1 MEIFFDYLPCRIRCS
16 IFAYQFSLWN
26 GSNPKKTSHY
36 FRRSN
41 VEKRRTISYK
51 NVLEKKK
58 KKKKK
63 VFFLR
68 VFILLLSPLILPKY
82 IYPNWWN
89 EPGGRQDF
97 NVVSTYS
104 RRNYLHSFPLYLR
117 ADLPVKL
124 GRRRRRRDLNP
135 LSTAR
140 DLCRNRDEKKSPS
153 TLVTCNESISKF
165 GSNGKLET
173 TGVTRGEMGDRVEI
187 LDIKVVSQ
195 RWFYRDDKALV
206 HPSIHSPGRE
216 AINLWLKRET
226 RGQNG
231 ARQLVIRL
239 AGDKRVSFTTAPS
252 YFNAISRHWWRFS
265 SRSRGGMEVKSG
277 PTWDRVT
284 IS

>member
-1 MEIFFDYLPCRIRCS
+1 MDARISTPFPR
-16 IFAYQFSLWN
+16 
-26 GSNPKKTSHY
+26 
-36 FRRSN
+36 
-41 VEKRRTISYK
+41 
-51 NVLEKKK
+51 
-58 KKKKK
+58 
-63 VFFLR
+63 
-68 VFILLLSPLILPKY
+68 ILAGI
-82 IYPNWWN
+82 
-89 EPGGRQDF
+89 
-97 NVVSTYS
+97 T
-104 RRNYLHSFPLYLR
+104 HSFPLYLR

-124 GRRRRRRDLNP
+124 GRRRRRRRRRDLNP

-165 GSNGKLET
+165 GSNGKFET
-173 TGVTRGEMGDRVEI
+173 TGVTRADRVEI

-265 SRSRGGMEVKSG
+265 SRSRGGWKWNLVQRG
-277 PTWDRVT
+277 
-284 IS
+284 IA

>member
-1 MEIFFDYLPCRIRCS
+1 MISLELEELSGYYPLLVEKREIEGGSLRSITRGERDGVVKSDCLRARNSGVTIYLWNKPNTFTSDRIESKKMEIFFDYLPCRIRCS

-68 VFILLLSPLILPKY
+68 VFILLLSPLILLKY
-82 IYPNWWN
+82 ISKLMKRAGWT
-89 EPGGRQDF
+89 PGFPRILAGI
-97 NVVSTYS
+97 T
-104 RRNYLHSFPLYLR
+104 HSFPLYLR

-165 GSNGKLET
+165 GSNGKFET
-173 TGVTRGEMGDRVEI
+173 TGVTRADRVEI

-206 HPSIHSPGRE
+206 HLSIHPFPG
-216 AINLWLKRET
+216 T
-226 RGQNG
+226 RG
-231 ARQLVIRL
+231 
-239 AGDKRVSFTTAPS
+239 D
-252 YFNAISRHWWRFS
+252 
-265 SRSRGGMEVKSG
+265 
-277 PTWDRVT
+277 
-284 IS
+284 

>member
-1 MEIFFDYLPCRIRCS
+1 MKRAE
-16 IFAYQFSLWN
+16 W
-26 GSNPKKTSHY
+26 TS
-36 FRRSN
+36 
-41 VEKRRTISYK
+41 
-51 NVLEKKK
+51 
-58 KKKKK
+58 
-63 VFFLR
+63 
-68 VFILLLSPLILPKY
+68 
-82 IYPNWWN
+82 
-89 EPGGRQDF
+89 QDF
-97 NVVSTYS
+97 NAVSTYS
-104 RRNYLHSFPLYLR
+104 RRNYTLVSSVFT
-117 ADLPVKL
+117 
-124 GRRRRRRDLNP
+124 RRFTGEIGPTTTTTWPKPFVHRERSVSKSRR
-135 LSTAR
+135 
-140 DLCRNRDEKKSPS
+140 KKSPS

-165 GSNGKLET
+165 GSNGKFET
-173 TGVTRGEMGDRVEI
+173 TGVTRGDRVEI

-206 HPSIHSPGRE
+206 HPSIHSPERE

>member
-1 MEIFFDYLPCRIRCS
+1 MYSFYFYLPWFYLNIYIQIDETSRVDARIS
-16 IFAYQFSLWN
+16 TPF
-26 GSNPKKTSHY
+26 PH
-36 FRRSN
+36 
-41 VEKRRTISYK
+41 
-51 NVLEKKK
+51 
-58 KKKKK
+58 
-63 VFFLR
+63 
-68 VFILLLSPLILPKY
+68 ILAGI
-82 IYPNWWN
+82 
-89 EPGGRQDF
+89 
-97 NVVSTYS
+97 T
-104 RRNYLHSFPLYLR
+104 HSFPLYLR

-165 GSNGKLET
+165 GSNGKFET
-173 TGVTRGEMGDRVEI
+173 TGVTRADRVEI

>member
-36 FRRSN
+36 FRCSN

-63 VFFLR
+63 VFFLC

-82 IYPNWWN
+82 ISKLMKRAGWT
-89 EPGGRQDF
+89 PGFPRILAGI
-97 NVVSTYS
+97 T
-104 RRNYLHSFPLYLR
+104 HSFPLYLR

-153 TLVTCNESISKF
+153 TFVTCNESISKF
-165 GSNGKLET
+165 GSNGKFET
-173 TGVTRGEMGDRVEI
+173 TGVTRADRVEI

-265 SRSRGGMEVKSG
+265 SRSRGGWKWNLVQRG
-277 PTWDRVT
+277 
-284 IS
+284 IA

>member
-63 VFFLR
+63 VFFLH
-68 VFILLLSPLILPKY
+68 VFILLLSPLIFIIGLPKY
-82 IYPNWWN
+82 ISKLMK
-89 EPGGRQDF
+89 PGGRQDF
-97 NVVSTYS
+97 NAVSTYS
-104 RRNYLHSFPLYLR
+104 RRNYTLLYLR

-124 GRRRRRRDLNP
+124 GRRRRRQRRRDLNP

-153 TLVTCNESISKF
+153 TLVTRNESISKF
-165 GSNGKLET
+165 GSNGKFET
-173 TGVTRGEMGDRVEI
+173 TGVTRADRVEI

-265 SRSRGGMEVKSG
+265 SRSRGGWKWNLVQRG
-277 PTWDRVT
+277 
-284 IS
+284 IA